1 MPTKPAVRGRTD
13 QVRFFCNAREPAYTS
28 EEGRKNRRKPIHY
41 REPRSP
47 SLNFQSHRLRL
58 VYCVTSRA
66 ALDLALTLAPPQQ
79 SLCTQRT
86 VGFKLAQKES
96 KGNGYM
102 DWDGIT
108 HGPFGRSRWSRR
120 LSSRI
125 QWTPLSESE
134 RRRGREAK
142 QLPLSSSCRSPYL
155 YTYYP
160 PPFTLSSANVEL
172 IFSRT
177 NL

>member
-96 KGNGYM
+96 NVHIPERERIYGLGWDYTRSIWTQPVEQASKQSYSM
-102 DWDGIT
+102 D
-108 HGPFGRSRWSRR
+108 
-120 LSSRI
+120 
-125 QWTPLSESE
+125 
-134 RRRGREAK
+134 
-142 QLPLSSSCRSPYL
+142 
-155 YTYYP
+155 
-160 PPFTLSSANVEL
+160 SAV
-172 IFSRT
+172 
-177 NL
+177 